1 MAYTLFPTGKYTEE
15 SYKGWNGETETERTY
30 INSSGEKLG
39 TSHTYVDVWNDGTN
53 DIKNTNTTFEDSSGN
68 WVGHEWSE
76 KTGDSTTGSGSF
88 SVSVVKMTD
97 TDAWA
102 KLAKDFDWLTWE
114 DGKGLDTGTT
124 DGDGKKVYATSVK
137 LETGS
142 NVFYDST
149 GKEESSE
156 KREHL
161 ISNDDNWNHYGGK
174 EVIDGETIQWNA
186 NWERGAVKV
195 DVGSLTKLQADMT
208 DDMDHEATLE
218 KAFELFGDAY
228 YKISENDFFG
238 NNTGEA
244 VIAHTPANPTGER
257 HTAHTNKRSA
267 KWATRPPYVQVLRP
281 VRARSARKFAS
292 CYYEIRNR
300 AVPSVIRGSERR
312 HRPPTG
318 RVLCASYV
326 GGDLI
331 HGCPSARCTRRSR
344 AAPTPAAATG
354 APADIAGGRAVVAML
369 RTTRPPAQRP
379 RGELRTRSRAEPPPA
394 ARLPRS
400 WDRRRASGCRRQRP
414 GQRWGI
420 ARCVHSCGTECLALP
435 SRTAETPSGESVCA
449 PRAASQ

>member
-1 MAYTLFPTGKYTEE
+1 MIFFL
-15 SYKGWNGETETERTY
+15 
-30 INSSGEKLG
+30 
-39 TSHTYVDVWNDGTN
+39 
-53 DIKNTNTTFEDSSGN
+53 
-68 WVGHEWSE
+68 
-76 KTGDSTTGSGSF
+76 
-88 SVSVVKMTD
+88 
-97 TDAWA
+97 
-102 KLAKDFDWLTWE
+102 
-114 DGKGLDTGTT
+114 
-124 DGDGKKVYATSVK
+124 
-137 LETGS
+137 
-142 NVFYDST
+142 
-149 GKEESSE
+149 
-156 KREHL
+156 
-161 ISNDDNWNHYGGK
+161 
-174 EVIDGETIQWNA
+174 
-186 NWERGAVKV
+186 
-195 DVGSLTKLQADMT
+195 
-208 DDMDHEATLE
+208 
-218 KAFELFGDAY
+218 
-228 YKISENDFFG
+228 NDFFG
-238 NNTGEA
+238 DNAGEA

-267 KWATRPPYVQVLRP
+267 KWATRPPYVQVPRP

-420 ARCVHSCGTECLALP
+420 GRCVHSCGTESLALP
-435 SRTAETPSGESVCA
+435 SRTVETPSGESVCA
-449 PRAASQ
+449 QRRCHNTSRARAPRWLTTQWIRASSRCVVEGWVGGARVCLWRVARVTRPQVPGERKVARQALPAF